1 MKKKQ
6 IKSLNSLDL
15 ENEVGKKFNS
25 NKKIKTV
32 WQNTIKDTGGYF
44 SPLATLCLVVAIGVK
59 NQILIDSK
67 ELEKIL
73 NNWKLEPV
81 ISSIEII
88 FLTSYKKYL
97 DKIGF
102 KIPKANMSMA
112 FDFSSKK
119 TVFYQGKEVYK
130 KMTKKELATKY
141 HQLTLIG
148 WNN

>member
-97 DKIGF
+97 DKAIEEYIDLSREQVQE
-102 KIPKANMSMA
+102 KIHNNPLWKKAYEKGPDSVISFNDMNE
-112 FDFSSKK
+112 KEK
-119 TVFYQGKEVYK
+119 TTE
-130 KMTKKELATKY
+130 
-141 HQLTLIG
+141 
-148 WNN
+148 